1 MGQRLRLIMTKT
13 YLITMI
19 TMRVSIPFHE
29 SNCAISKVER
39 ELTIIREH
47 FQKNTTT
54 DLGFWLNLRWKGDDS
69 GPGCP
74 TNPLKPS
81 LSNTA

>member
-19 TMRVSIPFHE
+19 TMRVSLPFHE
-29 SNCAISKVER
+29 SNWAISKVER
-39 ELTIIREH
+39 DLTIIREH

-54 DLGFWLNLRWKGDDS
+54 GLGFWLNLRWKGDDS

-74 TNPLKPS
+74 TP
-81 LSNTA
+81 

>member
-19 TMRVSIPFHE
+19 TMRVSLPFHE

-54 DLGFWLNLRWKGDDS
+54 DLAFWLNLRWEGVDS
-69 GPGCP
+69 GPGYP
-74 TNPLKPS
+74 TP
-81 LSNTA
+81 

>member
-1 MGQRLRLIMTKT
+1 MTKT

-19 TMRVSIPFHE
+19 TMRVSLPFHE

-47 FQKNTTT
+47 FQ
-54 DLGFWLNLRWKGDDS
+54 
-69 GPGCP
+69 
-74 TNPLKPS
+74 
-81 LSNTA
+81 